1 MSGFFKTLPASWR
14 CEKLKHVADFR
25 VSNVDKLSHELEE
38 PVRLCNYTDVYHR
51 EFISPDLPLMEATAT
66 TAEIQKFLLKAGDVV
81 ITKDSESWDD
91 IAVPALVEASAPD
104 MVCGYHLAMIRGKE
118 RELDGR
124 FLFRCF
130 QSCKIRSQ
138 LEVEA
143 KGVTRYGLPN
153 SAIGETQLPLPPL
166 PTQRRIAA
174 YLDRETAQIDALVAE
189 KESLLGLLEEK
200 RASLISHAVTRGLN
214 PKAKLKPSGIPWLR
228 DVPVHWSV
236 LPLKRLTTTIKT
248 GTTPNTDDVT
258 VEGDFDWYTPGDF
271 GHDIELSRSKRRIYR
286 ESESFDSLRVFPAG
300 TILFVGIGATLGKC
314 SVSLTDCSANQQ
326 INAIVPTRET
336 NSIFLCLSLRA
347 QAVGIRLMANAS
359 TIGILNQERTS
370 AIPIAVPPP
379 AEQSAIA
386 AECLRISTATDR
398 AIAEIQTS
406 ITLLREK
413 RSSLISAAVTGEMA
427 V

>member
-1 MSGFFKTLPASWR
+1 MSGCR
-14 CEKLKHVADFR
+14 IKLKRIARFR
-25 VSNVDKLSHELEE
+25 YGDALVRDTSEGEIPVFGSNGAYQTTNRANTDAPVILVGRKGSYGKINWSDQAVFASDTTFYIDRAAAPKCELRWLYYALGTL
-38 PVRLCNYTDVYHR
+38 RLDEGNR
-51 EFISPDLPLMEATAT
+51 EA
-66 TAEIQKFLLKAGDVV
+66 
-81 ITKDSESWDD
+81 
-91 IAVPALVEASAPD
+91 AVPGLSRETAHESLVKA
-104 MVCGYHLAMIRGKE
+104 
-118 RELDGR
+118 
-124 FLFRCF
+124 
-130 QSCKIRSQ
+130 
-138 LEVEA
+138 
-143 KGVTRYGLPN
+143 
-153 SAIGETQLPLPPL
+153 PPL

-189 KESLLGLLEEK
+189 NETLLALLEEK

-214 PKAKLKPSGIPWLR
+214 PKAKLKPSGIPWLG

-271 GHDIELSRSKRRIYR
+271 GHDIHLSPSKRRIFR
-286 ESESFDSLRVFPAG
+286 ESESFDSLRVFPVG

-347 QAVGIRLMANAS
+347 QAEGIRLMANAS

>member
-1 MSGFFKTLPASWR
+1 MPRDGQLDSYFYYQLIAIREILQARGRGSTFK
-14 CEKLKHVADFR
+14 E
-25 VSNVDKLSHELEE
+25 LSTEDLSQVELWC
-38 PVRLCNYTDVYHR
+38 PP
-51 EFISPDLPLMEATAT
+51 SPT
-66 TAEIQKFLLKAGDVV
+66 
-81 ITKDSESWDD
+81 
-91 IAVPALVEASAPD
+91 
-104 MVCGYHLAMIRGKE
+104 
-118 RELDGR
+118 
-124 FLFRCF
+124 
-130 QSCKIRSQ
+130 RS
-138 LEVEA
+138 
-143 KGVTRYGLPN
+143 
-153 SAIGETQLPLPPL
+153 
-166 PTQRRIAA
+166 RIAA

-200 RASLISHAVTRGLN
+200 RASLISHAVTRGLH
-214 PKAKLKPSGIPWLR
+214 PKAKLKPSGIPWLG

-271 GHDIELSRSKRRIYR
+271 GHDIHLSPSKRRIFR
-286 ESESFDSLRVFPAG
+286 ESESFDSLRIFPAG

-314 SVSLTDCSANQQ
+314 AVSLTDCSANQQ

-347 QAVGIRLMANAS
+347 QAEGIRLMANAS

-386 AECLRISTATDR
+386 AECLRISSATDR

-413 RSSLISAAVTGEMA
+413 RSSLISAAVTGEMS
-427 V
+427 VP

>member
-1 MSGFFKTLPASWR
+1 
-14 CEKLKHVADFR
+14 
-25 VSNVDKLSHELEE
+25 
-38 PVRLCNYTDVYHR
+38 
-51 EFISPDLPLMEATAT
+51 
-66 TAEIQKFLLKAGDVV
+66 
-81 ITKDSESWDD
+81 
-91 IAVPALVEASAPD
+91 
-104 MVCGYHLAMIRGKE
+104 
-118 RELDGR
+118 
-124 FLFRCF
+124 
-130 QSCKIRSQ
+130 
-138 LEVEA
+138 
-143 KGVTRYGLPN
+143 
-153 SAIGETQLPLPPL
+153 
-166 PTQRRIAA
+166 
-174 YLDRETAQIDALVAE
+174 
-189 KESLLGLLEEK
+189 
-200 RASLISHAVTRGLN
+200 
-214 PKAKLKPSGIPWLR
+214 
-228 DVPVHWSV
+228 VPVHWSV

-271 GHDIELSRSKRRIYR
+271 GHDIHLSPSKRRIFR
-286 ESESFDSLRVFPAG
+286 NSESFDSLRVFPAD

-314 SVSLTDCSANQQ
+314 SVSLTACSANQQ

-347 QAVGIRLMANAS
+347 QAEGIRLMANAS

-386 AECLRISTATDR
+386 AECLRISTGTDR

-406 ITLLREK
+406 IILLSEK

>member
-1 MSGFFKTLPASWR
+1 VSASAKISRTKLRRAAELKVRR
-14 CEKLKHVADFR
+14 CEDNSLPYVGLENVEPKTGRYLEGVNEMPDAVA
-25 VSNVDKLSHELEE
+25 N
-38 PVRLCNYTDVYHR
+38 
-51 EFISPDLPLMEATAT
+51 EFVP
-66 TAEIQKFLLKAGDVV
+66 GDVLFG
-81 ITKDSESWDD
+81 KLRPYLAKSLAPEFHGRCSGEL
-91 IAVPALVEASAPD
+91 LVLRPK
-104 MVCGYHLAMIRGKE
+104 C
-118 RELDGR
+118 LDAR
-124 FLFRCF
+124 FLHYWLLSDETISAVSASTYGAKMPRADWDF
-130 QSCKIRSQ
+130 IGN
-138 LEVEA
+138 LEIP
-143 KGVTRYGLPN
+143 T
-153 SAIGETQLPLPPL
+153 PPL

-174 YLDRETAQIDALVAE
+174 HLDRETAQIDALVAE
-189 KESLLGLLEEK
+189 KETLLALLEEK

-214 PKAKLKPSGIPWLR
+214 PKAKLKPSGIPWLGE
-228 DVPVHWSV
+228 VPEHWSV

-271 GHDIELSRSKRRIYR
+271 GHDIHLSPSKRRIFR

-326 INAIVPTRET
+326 INAIVPTCET

-347 QAVGIRLMANAS
+347 QAEGIRLMANAS

-386 AECLRISTATDR
+386 AECLRISTAIDR

-427 V
+427 VP

>member
-1 MSGFFKTLPASWR
+1 MSAFAKISRTKLRRAAELKVRR
-14 CEKLKHVADFR
+14 CEDNSLPYVGLENVESKTGRYLEGVSEMPDAVA
-25 VSNVDKLSHELEE
+25 N
-38 PVRLCNYTDVYHR
+38 
-51 EFISPDLPLMEATAT
+51 EFVP
-66 TAEIQKFLLKAGDVV
+66 GDVLFG
-81 ITKDSESWDD
+81 KLRPYLAKSLAPEFHGRCSGEL
-91 IAVPALVEASAPD
+91 LVLRPK
-104 MVCGYHLAMIRGKE
+104 G
-118 RELDGR
+118 LDAR
-124 FLFRCF
+124 FLHYWLLSDETISAVSASTYGAKMPRADWDF
-130 QSCKIRSQ
+130 IGN
-138 LEVEA
+138 LEIP
-143 KGVTRYGLPN
+143 T
-153 SAIGETQLPLPPL
+153 PPL

-189 KESLLGLLEEK
+189 KETLLGLLEEK

-214 PKAKLKPSGIPWLR
+214 PKAKLKSSGIPWLG

-236 LPLKRLTTTIKT
+236 LPLKT

-271 GHDIELSRSKRRIYR
+271 GHDIHLSPSKRRIFR
-286 ESESFDSLRVFPAG
+286 ESESFESLRVFPAG

-347 QAVGIRLMANAS
+347 QAEGIRLMANAS

-413 RSSLISAAVTGEMA
+413 RSSLIAAAVTGETA
-427 V
+427 VP